1 MELLRSEP
9 QLFHDP
15 SIQSVDGFPDPQ
27 EEKVKELFEG
37 LNIARTLNQGRAQ
50 SVTKQVRVSNA
61 DKAEGPKSIH
71 VFGQRY
77 TNAVAPQNVREFDNA
92 IFHL

>member
-1 MELLRSEP
+1 
-9 QLFHDP
+9 
-15 SIQSVDGFPDPQ
+15 
-27 EEKVKELFEG
+27 
-37 LNIARTLNQGRAQ
+37 
-50 SVTKQVRVSNA
+50 VRVSNA

-71 VFGQRY
+71 VFGQRH